1 MRLIELFENH
11 SFFPLQERRNF
22 ITQDEIN
29 AVKAKWDEGKKPS
42 EISSDLGINCR
53 RVNLILN
60 QFYQDRP
67 GKKSATDA
75 DTIELVKLDWDA
87 GKKPMEIAD
96 NLGLDV
102 SVVATILKTYYPNRP
117 GKVVSYT
124 GALTDD
130 DKAEIVAAFRNGD
143 GPSKIADRYGLSE
156 LAIHDIIVS
165 RIGEEEYKQEMAAR
179 RSMPGVHVPSKV
191 TPEMLEKII
200 DLYRQGNGPT
210 QIADKLNNVV
220 TRTTVDKHLKDLP
233 NWEEIRAEH
242 DKFAKRKG
250 RGPTTK
256 KKTRAGEIG
265 NLQSK
270 GRGSKHFDGQYPS
283 KQYSRINQ

>member
-11 SFFPLQERRNF
+11 YFFLLQEERNF
-22 ITQDEIN
+22 VTQDEID
-29 AVKAKWDEGKKPS
+29 AVKAKWDEGKKPRTIAS
-42 EISSDLGINCR
+42 ELGIDHR
-53 RVNLILN
+53 RVDRILN

-67 GKKSATDA
+67 GKKSAIDA

-102 SVVATILKTYYPNRP
+102 SLVTQILKRHYLNRP
-117 GKVVSYT
+117 GKVVKYT

-130 DKAEIVAAFRNGD
+130 DKAEIGAAFRNG
-143 GPSKIADRYGLSE
+143 GGTSKIADRYGLSE

-179 RSMPGVHVPSKV
+179 RSMPGVHVPGKV

-220 TRTTVDKHLKDLP
+220 TKTTVTKHLKDLP

-242 DKFAKRKG
+242 DIFAKIKG
-250 RGPTTK
+250 RGPITK
-256 KKTRAGEIG
+256 KKDRAGEIG
-265 NLQSK
+265 NLQTK
-270 GRGSKHFDGQYPS
+270 GRGSKHFVGQYPS
-283 KQYSRINQ
+283 KQYK